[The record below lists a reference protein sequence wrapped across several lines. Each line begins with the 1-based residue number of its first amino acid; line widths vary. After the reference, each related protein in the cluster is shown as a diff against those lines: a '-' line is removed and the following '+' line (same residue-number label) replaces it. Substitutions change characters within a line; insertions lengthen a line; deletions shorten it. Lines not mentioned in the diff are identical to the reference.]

1 MAQKTK
7 KTQKMS
13 AKQKA
18 AKLAAAQEREA
29 AAAAKKEKS
38 ARLKKIGVVAVCV
51 VLILALGMPVMAL
64 TMCSSPSTSGAP
76 AADVAAQ
83 SPTL

>member
-18 AKLAAAQEREA
+18 AKIQAAQEREA
-29 AAAAKKEKS
+29 AAAAKKAHTE
-38 ARLKKIGVVAVCV
+38 RMKKIGIIVVCAI
-51 VLILALGMPVMAL
+51 LILALGLPTLAL
-64 TMCSSPSTSGAP
+64 SMCSKDSGSGDTVATATSPG
-76 AADVAAQ
+76 
-83 SPTL
+83 L

>member
-18 AKLAAAQEREA
+18 AKIAAAQEREA
-29 AAAAKKEKS
+29 EAAAKK
-38 ARLKKIGVVAVCV
+38 ARAEWWKKFGIVAVTII
-51 VLILALGMPVMAL
+51 LILALGLPTLAL
-64 TMCSSPSTSGAP
+64 TMCSQDDGSS
-76 AADVAAQ
+76 AAVSAMD
-83 SPTL
+83 PNL

>member
-18 AKLAAAQEREA
+18 AKIAAAQEREA
-29 AAAAKKEKS
+29 AAAAKKAS
-38 ARLKKIGVVAVCV
+38 AERLKKVGIVAVCV
-51 VLILALGMPVMAL
+51 VLILALGLPTLAL
-64 TMCSSPSTSGAP
+64 TMCGAENGGAGGSAP
-76 AADVAAQ
+76 VAAA
-83 SPTL
+83 PTL